1 MSLKHRF
8 QRRTEWAST
17 RMPASRRW
25 VESGLTESGQT
36 PKETGYVTGTVFV
49 LLGVPI
55 AIDR

>member
-1 MSLKHRF
+1 MG
-8 QRRTEWAST
+8 ST

-25 VESGLTESGQT
+25 VESGFIESGQT
-36 PKETGYVTGTVFV
+36 PKATGYVTGTVFV